1 MTESDVSGPAVASR
15 PRTLAPH
22 ASTLGGPFP
31 ALRAAPSAAMLRMP
45 FPALRA
51 ATTPR
56 SSSNNLES
64 VPPKRDDEMK
74 NLEPLLSLAPGLY
87 AAAKADRSGNVQEI
101 VGNIDGESICAVVAM
116 CSAPLE
122 RVAGLLGLGSST
134 SWGFVNKKLSIYVQ
148 RHNDGFVTLLGP
160 VTKSPEG
167 TLKKLAKTLGEKK

>member
-1 MTESDVSGPAVASR
+1 M
-15 PRTLAPH
+15 
-22 ASTLGGPFP
+22 
-31 ALRAAPSAAMLRMP
+31 
-45 FPALRA
+45 
-51 ATTPR
+51 
-56 SSSNNLES
+56 
-64 VPPKRDDEMK
+64 
-74 NLEPLLSLAPGLY
+74 
-87 AAAKADRSGNVQEI
+87 QEI

>member
-1 MTESDVSGPAVASR
+1 
-15 PRTLAPH
+15 
-22 ASTLGGPFP
+22 
-31 ALRAAPSAAMLRMP
+31 
-45 FPALRA
+45 
-51 ATTPR
+51 
-56 SSSNNLES
+56 
-64 VPPKRDDEMK
+64 MK